1 MKLSNVI
8 RVNFSIKILKE
19 GTIMMGGLQK
29 VGWVVLKSGFNIKP
43 HSVLENALYDVNID
57 VPSDKLHWF
66 GIVNIKKINCF
77 TNNH

>member
-8 RVNFSIKILKE
+8 RVNISIKILKE

-43 HSVLENALYDVNID
+43 HSVLENVLYDVNID
-57 VPSDKLHWF
+57 V